1 MKHIFYATTLLGLL
15 ALTSCA
21 TIFTK
26 SAYPVRFN
34 SDPQGARITITNKA
48 GRIIY
53 TGETPAK
60 VKLKAAAGYMSRE
73 EYTIEFAKEGYDSK
87 ITYLTANLDGVYFA
101 NLLLGGFIGMLIVDP
116 ASGAMYKIADKE
128 INEQLKPKQ
137 AEITDLLIYD
147 IDNLPENLTKEDLVL
162 LQ

>member
-1 MKHIFYATTLLGLL
+1 MKHIYYAMTLLGLL

-26 SAYPVRFN
+26 SAYPVRLN
-34 SDPQGARITITNKA
+34 SNPQGAQITIKNKA

-73 EYTIEFAKEGYDSK
+73 EYTIEFSKEGYK
-87 ITYLTANLDGVYFA
+87 PKTTYLTANLDGVYFV
-101 NLLLGGFIGMLIVDP
+101 NLLFGGFIGMLIIDP

-128 INEQLKPKQ
+128 INEQLKPDQ
-137 AEITDLLIYD
+137 AEISDLLIYD
-147 IDNLPENLTKEDLVL
+147 INNLPDHLTKEDLVL
-162 LQ
+162 IP